1 MHGFQPHHPLHMN
14 TNVDIIVAHFVKYAF
29 YIANE
34 GHHQIISNHE
44 HIKEGMDHWLF
55 LETTWSL
62 AMFRGGR
69 LKVLF

>member
-14 TNVDIIVAHFVKYAF
+14 TNVDIIVAHFVRYAF

-34 GHHQIISNHE
+34 GYHQIVSNHE
-44 HIKEGMDHWLF
+44 HIKKGMGHWLF

>member
-1 MHGFQPHHPLHMN
+1 
-14 TNVDIIVAHFVKYAF
+14 VRYAF

-34 GHHQIISNHE
+34 VHHQIISNHK
-44 HIKEGMDHWLF
+44 HIKEGMGHWMF